1 MSPEEYYKKFG
12 EWPYGYPQARKSYPN
27 KFAEL
32 LATNPVT
39 KFLVPGAERF
49 LQRGQNPSFMDILFA
64 GLGVTPAG
72 RLIPGQ
78 IRSVLSK
85 GTPVYHGTTGRFNK
99 PDLRHGANWIP
110 AYGKGFNVTSSPEIA
125 NLYGKTLA
133 KKHLDK
139 NPWLPVKP
147 YYVNEYRIPKDAKFL
162 DLEKKLKDQPKDAQ
176 EFIVSKLTYMDDATS
191 NTPPN
196 FQKTLDDYGD
206 WPLGEIYFSKFS
218 RGSGMIPNNYQ
229 GIKYTD
235 EMFGLD
241 KGGWID
247 EFGELV
253 TGMPVHPFSPN
264 LYKSGQTN
272 YLIKQKKPYMQ
283 EVDDQYGGGMIDLN
297 AKSLFNMLK
306 PVRKRLKLKFDS
318 GLN

>member
-1 MSPEEYYKKFG
+1 VSPKEYYKRFG
-12 EWPYGYPQARKSYPN
+12 EWPHGYPSARPSYPN
-27 KFAEL
+27 IFTEL

-49 LQRGQNPSFMDILFA
+49 LQTGQAPGIMDIIFGA
-64 GLGVTPAG
+64 LGVTPVG

-78 IRSVLSK
+78 IRSALSK

-206 WPLGEIYFSKFS
+206 WPLGDIYFSKFS
-218 RGSGMIPNNYQ
+218 RGGRMIPDNYQ
-229 GIKYTD
+229 GVKYTD
-235 EMFGLD
+235 QMFGLD

-247 EFGELV
+247 EFGEMV
-253 TGMPVHPFSPN
+253 QGMPVHPFSPN

-283 EVDDQYGGGMIDLN
+283 EDQYGNMTDLSAN
-297 AKSLFNMLK
+297 SLFNMLK
-306 PVRKRLKLKFDS
+306 PVRKRLKFQFDS

>member
-1 MSPEEYYKKFG
+1 MSPKEYYKRFG
-12 EWPYGYPQARKSYPN
+12 EWPHGYPSARPSYPN
-27 KFAEL
+27 IFTEL

-49 LQRGQNPSFMDILFA
+49 LQTGQAPGIMDIIF
-64 GLGVTPAG
+64 GTLGVTPVG

-78 IRSVLSK
+78 IRSALSK

-206 WPLGEIYFSKFS
+206 WPLGDIYFSKFS
-218 RGSGMIPNNYQ
+218 RGGRMIPDNYQ
-229 GIKYTD
+229 GVKYTD
-235 EMFGLD
+235 KMFGLD

-247 EFGELV
+247 EFGEMV
-253 TGMPVHPFSPN
+253 QGMPVHPFSPN

-283 EVDDQYGGGMIDLN
+283 EDQYGNMTDLSAN
-297 AKSLFNMLK
+297 SLFNMLK
-306 PVRKRLKLKFDS
+306 PVRKRLKFQFDS